1 MKTKLIQIAGTNGE
15 IVYLNPAYITAIKP
29 AKDEQTEVDYF
40 GWSSFVGNNLRCFK
54 TPESVEGLVKRI
66 EAIYQ

>member
-1 MKTKLIQIAGTNGE
+1 MKTKMIQIARTDGE
-15 IVYLNPAYITAIKP
+15 IVHLNPAYITAIKP

-40 GWSSFVGNNLRCFK
+40 GFSSFVGSNLCCLK

-66 EAIYQ
+66 EAYQ